1 MKNNR
6 LTKIFNSIAKEFK
19 DNVVADGVTV
29 TAVTGVFI
37 VASPLAAPVALGGSV
52 LGVGAYRIAK
62 GTYKGFKRD
71 N

>member
-6 LTKIFNSIAKEFK
+6 LTKVFNSIAQEFK
-19 DNVVADGVTV
+19 DNLVSDGLTV
-29 TAVTGVFI
+29 TAVTGVGL
-37 VASPLAAPVALGGSV
+37 VMGPLTAPVLLGGSV
-52 LGVGAYRIAK
+52 LGVGTYRVAK